1 MKPPREPLELLEAF
15 QRASDGVFAVDQGM
29 RVVYWNRAAAR
40 IFGVDAAAALGRRC
54 DEIVAGFETSGAAL
68 CTPDCRV
75 MECALRSHAAETY
88 DLVRRV
94 AADDR
99 QWLNVTIVVLR
110 GHRRA
115 STLAVHLVRD
125 VTERRRMEGRVGR
138 ILAALPAADL
148 ALAMPAITRRE
159 ADVLRLLACGA
170 TNAKI
175 AEAMGISAT
184 TVRNHIEHLL
194 GKLGVHTKLEAVV
207 YAARHGML

>member
-1 MKPPREPLELLEAF
+1 MKPQREPLELLEAF

-29 RVVYWNRAAAR
+29 RVVYWNWTAAR

-75 MECALRSHAAETY
+75 MECARRGHASETY
-88 DLVRRV
+88 DLIRSV
-94 AADDR
+94 AAGDK

-110 GHRRA
+110 GRRRA

-125 VTERRRMEGRVGR
+125 VTERRRMEERSGR
-138 ILAALPAADL
+138 ILAALPTADL
-148 ALAMPAITRRE
+148 ALTMPAITRRE
-159 ADVLRLLACGA
+159 AEVLRLLACGLS
-170 TNAKI
+170 NAKI

-194 GKLGVHTKLEAVV
+194 GKLGVHSKLEAVV
-207 YAARHGML
+207 YAAQRGLV